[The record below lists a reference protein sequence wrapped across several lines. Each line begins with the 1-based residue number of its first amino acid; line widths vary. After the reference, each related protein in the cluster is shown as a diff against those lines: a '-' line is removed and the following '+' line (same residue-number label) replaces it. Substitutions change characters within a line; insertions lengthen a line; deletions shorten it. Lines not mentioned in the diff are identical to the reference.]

1 MIKNTKRKSKQGGF
15 VLAAELT
22 LMSTMMVA
30 GVTVG
35 MATMRDSMLAEMD
48 DVAESIG
55 SLNQSFSYAG
65 VRSGHGTA
73 VVAGSGFRDSVDSNA
88 GDGVDFVFVDTA
100 YSEDHAQ

>member
-1 MIKNTKRKSKQGGF
+1 MRNTKRKSKQGGF

-35 MATMRDSMLAEMD
+35 MATMRDSMLAEME
-48 DVAESIG
+48 DVSESIG

-73 VVAGSGFRDSVDSNA
+73 AIAGSGFRDSVDTNA
-88 GDGVDFVFVDTA
+88 GDGVSFVFVDTT
-100 YSEDHAQ
+100 YSEGSAQ